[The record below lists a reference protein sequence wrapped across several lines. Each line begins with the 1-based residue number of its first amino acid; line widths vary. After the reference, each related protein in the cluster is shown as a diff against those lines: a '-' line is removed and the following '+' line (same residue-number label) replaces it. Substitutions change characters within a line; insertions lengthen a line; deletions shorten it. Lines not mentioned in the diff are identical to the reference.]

1 MQVTVTD
8 LRSMSEPFN
17 LEKHGFQLVNFP
29 SGAGL
34 DWQNE
39 QQVSRPSQ
47 HPTEAVHDTA
57 YVRCS
62 PALQSCVLHPSA
74 CLSTAQLLPAGQ
86 GSVLP

>member
-8 LRSMSEPFN
+8 LRSVSEPFN

-39 QQVSRPSQ
+39 QQVS
-47 HPTEAVHDTA
+47 
-57 YVRCS
+57 
-62 PALQSCVLHPSA
+62 LH
-74 CLSTAQLLPAGQ
+74 GNH
-86 GSVLP
+86 